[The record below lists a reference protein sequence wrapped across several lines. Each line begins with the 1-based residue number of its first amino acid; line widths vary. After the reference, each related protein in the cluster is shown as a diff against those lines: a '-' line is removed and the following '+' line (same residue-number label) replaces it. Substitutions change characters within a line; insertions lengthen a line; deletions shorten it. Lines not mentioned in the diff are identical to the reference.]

1 MFGEQRSAALRDASR
16 RWEAAG
22 VIDGEA
28 LSFIYEEK
36 LFKLFVPEVYGG
48 RMEPLPAALRLFE
61 AAARLD
67 GSFGWAVTIGSGGGF
82 FAACL
87 PPSSAERVFAD
98 PKSVIAGSG
107 SPTGTAV
114 RVDGGY
120 IVNGSWAFCS
130 GAPYATT
137 FTAVAAVAGEDDAL
151 AFAFRPDQVD
161 IVPTWRAFGL
171 KATASHTIVAKDA
184 FVPDAFAFRVDET
197 PYRDEPIYRVP
208 FLPFAESSFA
218 AVAVGVARRLL
229 EEAERWTD
237 ACADRWSA
245 GGKTRLAFVRERLR
259 EAAAELDAQAERYY
273 AAVERAWERHVG
285 IGGSGGANEAG
296 GGGGDDAWA
305 EAGRRSK
312 LAAAASL
319 RAGAELFPILG
330 IGVVMEDH
338 PVNRAWRDL
347 QTACQHTLLVDY
359 GGNSIDTEM

>member
-1 MFGEQRSAALRDASR
+1 MFGEHRIDALREASR
-16 RWEAAG
+16 HWEAAG

-36 LFKLFVPEVYGG
+36 LFKLFVPEAYGG

-61 AAARLD
+61 AASRVD

-87 PPSSAERVFAD
+87 PPSSAEQVFAD
-98 PKSVIAGSG
+98 PKAVIAGSG
-107 SPTGTAV
+107 APTGTAV

-120 IVNGSWAFCS
+120 VVSGSWAYCS

-137 FTAVAAVAGEDDAL
+137 FTAVAGIAGEDDAL
-151 AFAFRPDQVD
+151 AFAMRPDQIE

-208 FLPFAESSFA
+208 FLPFAECSFA
-218 AVAVGVARRLL
+218 AVATGVARRLL
-229 EEAERWTD
+229 EEAERWTE
-237 ACADRWSA
+237 ANAERWSA
-245 GGKTRLAFVRERLR
+245 GGKPRLAFVRERLG
-259 EAAAELDAQAERYY
+259 EAASALDAHAAQYY
-273 AAVERAWERHVG
+273 GAVERAWALHAG
-285 IGGSGGANEAG
+285 NEAG
-296 GGGGDDAWA
+296 ADGDASAAWT

-312 LAAAASL
+312 LAAAAAL
-319 RAGAELFPILG
+319 RAGSVLFPMLG

-359 GGNSIDTEM
+359 GAHTADDSPEAN